1 MQFSLPK
8 VEDNFLEPPKSFS
21 AVEQISFRKKSAT
34 LKGRQLPLDLQAV
47 LPLDLCALEKQHDS
61 IVFYCPVF
69 YSVLHTQNLGNRR
82 SGQCVGRSSCKV
94 RVGQGFVTN
103 TTLHKSHEVDV
114 RFDAL

>member
-69 YSVLHTQNLGNRR
+69 YSVLHKILETAAQDSAWAGPHARFEWARALSQTPPRI
-82 SGQCVGRSSCKV
+82 KV
-94 RVGQGFVTN
+94 MR
-103 TTLHKSHEVDV
+103 LMSDLMPC
-114 RFDAL
+114 D

>member
-8 VEDNFLEPPKSFS
+8 VEDNCLESPKSFS

-69 YSVLHTQNLGNRR
+69 YSVLQWFYTKSWKPPLRTVRGQVLMQGS
-82 SGQCVGRSSCKV
+82 SGPGLC
-94 RVGQGFVTN
+94 
-103 TTLHKSHEVDV
+103 HKHHL
-114 RFDAL
+114 A